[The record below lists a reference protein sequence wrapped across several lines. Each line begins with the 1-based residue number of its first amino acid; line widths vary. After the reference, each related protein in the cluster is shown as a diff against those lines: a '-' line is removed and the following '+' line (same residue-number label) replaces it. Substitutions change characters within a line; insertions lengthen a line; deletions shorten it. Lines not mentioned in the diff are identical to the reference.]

1 MTILSYNLN
10 IEVSQSTG
18 TNPSA
23 YTQVTNSLIIQSNNN
38 SIENCKSAKLPY
50 TLGANQVKTIS
61 LEDLGLKYLKIVSV
75 KSNNIVRLTQ
85 GSKVTE
91 GSNIFIENKVPTTLP
106 ITVSTDTLTL
116 TNISAEIVNVELILV
131 YLV

>member
-85 GSKVTE
+85 GSRITE
-91 GSNIFIENKVPTTLP
+91 GSNIFIENKVPTILP
-106 ITVSTDTLTL
+106 TIVSTDTLTL